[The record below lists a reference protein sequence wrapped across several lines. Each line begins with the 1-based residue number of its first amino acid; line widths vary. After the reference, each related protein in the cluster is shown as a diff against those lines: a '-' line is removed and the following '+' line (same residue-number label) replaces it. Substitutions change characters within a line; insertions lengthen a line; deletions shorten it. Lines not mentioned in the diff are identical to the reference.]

1 MKRREFLLKAA
12 GTAAVL
18 TVVPSLLAA
27 CDDGGT
33 DTDPDSE
40 TDSETDTEG
49 DTDTGD
55 DDTAAAA
62 DCLDCAGS
70 AAEGESNSHGHFIC
84 LTQAELDAGEEIT
97 YTSTGGNHDH
107 TFVITAA
114 QIASIVAGDVVT
126 IESADSHPHTWDVS
140 MC

>member
-18 TVVPSLLAA
+18 TVVPSLLSA

-40 TDSETDTEG
+40 TDTDGDTS

-55 DDTAAAA
+55 DDTGAA
-62 DCLDCAGS
+62 DCLDCADS
-70 AAEGESNSHGHFIC
+70 AAEGESDTHGHFIC
-84 LTQAELDAGEEIT
+84 LTQAELDAGEDIT

-107 TFVITAA
+107 TFTITAA
-114 QIASIVAGDVVT
+114 EIASILAGDVVT
-126 IESADSHPHTWDVS
+126 INSSDSHPHSWDVS